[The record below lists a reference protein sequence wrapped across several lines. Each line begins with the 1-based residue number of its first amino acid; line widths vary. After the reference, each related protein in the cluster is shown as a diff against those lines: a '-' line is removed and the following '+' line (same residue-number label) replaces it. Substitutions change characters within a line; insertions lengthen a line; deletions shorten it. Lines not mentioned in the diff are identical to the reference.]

1 MAFYKESEMLGAT
14 VGGGVLL
21 ALAGIL
27 VMLAVISLQI
37 GSMRENSWLAAA
49 GVMLVAIVAVVLA
62 GITGMIGLVMFY

>member
-37 GSMRENSWLAAA
+37 GSMRENSWLASA
-49 GVMLVAIVAVVLA
+49 GVMLVAIAAVILA

>member
-37 GSMRENSWLAAA
+37 GSLKDNGWFASA
-49 GVMLVAIVAVVLA
+49 GVTLVAIAAVILA